1 MWCAMLLLDFWAE
14 GLGAPARRRQQFLR
28 WWRVLPRWGGAV
40 PGGRRTGDSVSETE
54 RLLQE
59 ITTWSVAG
67 GGFIRRLLGG

>member
-1 MWCAMLLLDFWAE
+1 MPPRAGGSNFCGGGDC
-14 GLGAPARRRQQFLR
+14 RRA
-28 WWRVLPRWGGAV
+28 GGAV

-59 ITTWSVAG
+59 ITTWSVVG